1 MWDSGLKY
9 GKIADLFT
17 KLNYNST
24 RGGTARP
31 YSDLTNKTLKHR
43 KDFIKNVLDERDP
56 PTAFPTNFD
65 DPDAQLC
72 ASNFL
77 EENVALFE
85 GESPMDDGKFAYP
98 ADSGEIINVLAK
110 IICTQEVMYH
120 RNQMHAE
127 ARKVNKDD
135 TIAVATPA
143 VNDEEASAT
152 PSNSPPPAKAKQ
164 SAEEQMKHFE
174 YVFDRTSFEL
184 D

>member
-17 KLNYNST
+17 KLTYNST

-43 KDFIKNVLDERDP
+43 KDFIKNVLDGRDP
-56 PTAFPTNFD
+56 PATFPLNYD

-72 ASNFL
+72 ASKFL

-85 GESPMDDGKFAYP
+85 GESPNEDEKYAYP
-98 ADSGEIINVLAK
+98 ADSGEIINILAK

-120 RNQMHAE
+120 RNQLHAE
-127 ARKVNKDD
+127 ARKVNKED
-135 TIAVATPA
+135 TIAVATPTMK
-143 VNDEEASAT
+143 DEEVTAAT
-152 PSNSPPPAKAKQ
+152 PRNTPPPAKAKQ
-164 SAEEQMKHFE
+164 NGEDAMKDFE
-174 YVFDRTSFEL
+174 
-184 D
+184 